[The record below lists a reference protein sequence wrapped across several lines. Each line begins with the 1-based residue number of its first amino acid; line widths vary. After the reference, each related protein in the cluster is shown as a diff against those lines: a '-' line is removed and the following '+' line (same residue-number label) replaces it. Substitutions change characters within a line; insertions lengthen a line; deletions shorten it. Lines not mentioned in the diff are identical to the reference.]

1 MSEYPRRDFLKMT
14 TNALLAAS
22 GLLGLG
28 GLLRYL
34 SYSSEPP
41 PRTKFEL
48 GSAANYPPGSRTLL
62 PDVPALLIHT
72 EAGFMAFSLVCP
84 HLGCTVE
91 DGEDGLICPCH
102 GSRFDAGGTALRGPA
117 RQPLRALRVETSAD
131 NQLRLFLD

>member
-1 MSEYPRRDFLKMT
+1 MTDYPRRDFLKMT
-14 TNALLAAS
+14 TNALLAVS
-22 GLLGLG
+22 GLLGVG

-41 PRTKFEL
+41 PRTEFEL
-48 GSAANYPPGSRTLL
+48 GSTANYPPGSRTLL

-72 EAGFMAFSLVCP
+72 EAGFTAFSLVCP

-91 DGEDGLICPCH
+91 DREDGLICPCH

-117 RQPLRALRVETSAD
+117 RQPLRALRVETD
-131 NQLRLFLD
+131 PDGQLHLFMN